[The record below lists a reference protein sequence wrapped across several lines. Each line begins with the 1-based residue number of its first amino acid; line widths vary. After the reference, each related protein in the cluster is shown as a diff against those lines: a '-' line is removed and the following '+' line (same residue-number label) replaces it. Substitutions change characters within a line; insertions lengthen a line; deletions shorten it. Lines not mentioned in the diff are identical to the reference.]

1 MLKHNLHASSPLKK
15 DVHVHPE
22 RSVMTFDKLESTRI
36 RTFPLAERRNLLDI
50 RELAVDPNRPPP
62 EMSGELAGRIDRLS
76 GRIRAAR
83 EDGASV
89 MLAYGA
95 HLVKN
100 GCAPVVNALIERG
113 YVTHLATQG
122 AGVIHDWE
130 FAFQGASGE
139 SVRENTPLGR
149 FGSWEE
155 TGRWINLAVITGAA
169 QGLGFGEAVGRLIA
183 EDGLTLPG
191 AGVLRDQ
198 ILTDPAGPLI
208 AAKADLLHAIERFD
222 LPTGRFNV
230 EHPFK
235 EYSILAAAYKRGI
248 PLTVH
253 PGIGYDII
261 VNHPMYHGAAIGRAA
276 ATDARVFAQQVDG
289 LDGGVYMSVGSA
301 IMSPQVF
308 EKALSA
314 VNNLREQ
321 DGRPYVRDHYLAI
334 VDIQDAGGWDWS
346 TGEPPA
352 DNPAYYLRYCKSFG
366 RMGGTLDY
374 LQCDNR
380 DFLLGLVDR
389 LKSTDAVKPV

>member
-1 MLKHNLHASSPLKK
+1 
-15 DVHVHPE
+15 
-22 RSVMTFDKLESTRI
+22 MTFDMLDGGRI

-50 RELAVDPNRPPP
+50 RELAVDPDRPPAQ
-62 EMSGELAGRIDRLS
+62 MSGELNERIGRLS
-76 GRIRAAR
+76 GRIRDAR
-83 EDGASV
+83 ENRASV

-100 GCAPVVNALIERG
+100 GCAPAVNALIERG
-113 YVTHLATQG
+113 CVTHLATQG

-130 FAFQGASGE
+130 FAYQGASGE

-155 TGRWINLAVITGAA
+155 TGRWLNLAVIAGAA
-169 QGLGFGEAVGRLIA
+169 EGLGFGEAVGRLIA
-183 EDGLTLPG
+183 EDGLTLPE
-191 AGVLRDQ
+191 ANILRDQ
-198 ILTDPAGPLI
+198 ILEDPAGPLT
-208 AAKADLLHAIERFD
+208 AARADLLHAVERFH
-222 LPTGRFNV
+222 LPAGRLDV

-235 EYSILAAAYKRGI
+235 QYSILAAAYERGI

-261 VNHPMYHGAAIGRAA
+261 VNHPMYHGAAVGRAA
-276 ATDARVFAQQVDG
+276 QTDARVFAQQVDG

-314 VNNLREQ
+314 VNNLRQQ
-321 DGRPYVRDHYLAI
+321 DGRPRVRDHYLAI

-346 TGEPPA
+346 TGEPPS

-374 LQCDNR
+374 IQCDNR
-380 DFLLGLVDR
+380 DFLAALLNR
-389 LKSTDAVKPV
+389 LKSLDGGKPL

>member
-1 MLKHNLHASSPLKK
+1 
-15 DVHVHPE
+15 V
-22 RSVMTFDKLESTRI
+22 TFDKLDAGRI
-36 RTFPLAERRNLLDI
+36 RTFPLAERRNMLDI
-50 RELAVDPNRPPP
+50 RKLAIDPDRPPP
-62 EMSGELAGRIDRLS
+62 EMSEELKGRIDRLS

-83 EDGASV
+83 EKEASV

-100 GCAPVVNALIERG
+100 GCAPAVNALIERG

-139 SVRENTPLGR
+139 SVRENTPVGR
-149 FGSWEE
+149 FGSWKE
-155 TGRWINLAVITGAA
+155 TGRWINLAVTAGAA
-169 QGLGFGEAVGRLIA
+169 EGLGFGESVGRLIA
-183 EDGLTLPG
+183 KDGLTLPE
-191 AGVLRDQ
+191 AGTLREQ
-198 ILTDPAGPLI
+198 ILEAPAELLT
-208 AAKADLLHAIERFD
+208 AARADLLHTIERFD
-222 LPTGRFNV
+222 LPAGRLDV

-235 EYSILAAAYKRGI
+235 QYSILAAAYKRGI

-261 VNHPMYHGAAIGRAA
+261 VNHPMYHGAAVGRAA
-276 ATDARVFAQQVDG
+276 ETDTRVFAQQVDG

-321 DGRPYVRDHYLAI
+321 DGRPYVKDHYLAI

-346 TGEPPA
+346 TGEPPS

-380 DFLLGLVDR
+380 DFLAGLLNR
-389 LKSTDAVKPV
+389 LKS